1 MRINVY
7 TCILYYTNTNRERE
21 RERDIYMHTYIH
33 GGGGVCVHV
42 CVCVC
47 ERERERER
55 ERKRPAAVRSLVVF
69 RTVGNSMYVAFV
81 RTHSA
86 SKNLHVRLV

>member
-42 CVCVC
+42 CVCV
-47 ERERERER
+47 RERERER